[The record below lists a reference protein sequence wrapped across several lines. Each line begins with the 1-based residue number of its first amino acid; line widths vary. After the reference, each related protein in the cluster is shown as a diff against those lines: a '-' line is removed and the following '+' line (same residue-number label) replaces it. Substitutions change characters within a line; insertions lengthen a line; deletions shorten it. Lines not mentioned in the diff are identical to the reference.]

1 MIYED
6 NEPNQNDPD
15 LIKEIDLIHNNHPDK
30 QLRAYKLLVVYFDEH
45 LTFDHH
51 TQYLL
56 AKVNRSLYCINRAKN
71 LLSKQAL
78 KSLYYALI
86 HSHLMYCPIIISC
99 ATTQN
104 QNKLAQ
110 IQTKDIRIISYKT
123 YNTHTS
129 PLFKDLNLLPFYQL
143 LTYNKLLFMHSVI
156 YKYSSFYRIWLTNR
170 ELGPTYDLRNTDELA
185 P

>member
-1 MIYED
+1 
-6 NEPNQNDPD
+6 
-15 LIKEIDLIHNNHPDK
+15 LG
-30 QLRAYKLLVVYFDEH
+30 VYFDEH

-56 AKVNRSLYCINRAKN
+56 AKLNRSLHCINRAKN

-86 HSHLMYCPIIISC
+86 HSHLTYCPIIISC
-99 ATTQN
+99 AMTQN
-104 QNKLAQ
+104 LNKLAQ
-110 IQTKDIRIISYKT
+110 IQKKAIRIISYKI

-129 PLFKDLNLLPFYQL
+129 PLFKDLNILPFNQL

-156 YKYSSFYRIWLTNR
+156 YKYSPSSFYRIWLTNR
-170 ELGPTYDLRNTDELA
+170 ELGPTYDLRNTDELII
-185 P
+185 PHPRIKLLYSKNRHYIRYQHSGTS